1 MPGTAIAPPS
11 SPPEARKADAPRVA
25 AAWRSRAGTV
35 ETGLLTVPALAVYA
49 GLLVVPVGFAVY
61 YSFTEYNGFPSTPPR
76 WIGLDNY
83 ARIFQD
89 PAGDL
94 HSSIWVTAA
103 IAVAG
108 TVLVNAAALGLAL
121 LLRRTTRFNTF
132 ARVVMFYP
140 HVLSALIV
148 GFLWQ
153 AVLGPQGAVNN
164 LLARAG
170 QSTLPFLADPDWA
183 LATLVG
189 VIVWA
194 QFGVQLILYLAGLQA
209 VSAELQE
216 SARLDGATGV
226 QVFRHVTWPALAPT
240 VTVTLV
246 TTVLSLLKVYDV
258 VLGLTNG
265 GPGDATQN
273 WAYEILAVTFA
284 NNDIGLASAQAV
296 LLVLVAG
303 LLSFT
308 IIALRRRA
316 EAGAEAIG

>member
-1 MPGTAIAPPS
+1 MSRTS
-11 SPPEARKADAPRVA
+11 TT
-25 AAWRSRAGTV
+25 WRTRAGAFAN
-35 ETGLLTVPALAVYA
+35 GLLTVPALAVYA

-61 YSFTEYNGFPSTPPR
+61 YSFTDYNGFPSRTPA
-76 WIGLDNY
+76 WVGLENY
-83 ARIFQD
+83 ERIVSD
-89 PAGDL
+89 PIGDL
-94 HSSIWVTAA
+94 HPSLWVTAA
-103 IAVAG
+103 IAVVG
-108 TVLVNAAALGLAL
+108 TLVVNAAALGLAL
-121 LLRRTTRFNTF
+121 LLRRTTPFNTF

-153 AVLGPQGAVNN
+153 AILGPQGAVNN
-164 LLARAG
+164 ILGGWG
-170 QSTLPFLADPDWA
+170 QSALPFLADPKWA
-183 LATLVG
+183 LATLIA

-194 QFGVQLILYLAGLQA
+194 QFGVQLVLYLAGLQA
-209 VSAELQE
+209 VSPDLKE
-216 SARLDGATGV
+216 SARIDGASGA

-273 WAYEILAVTFA
+273 WAYEILAVSFA
-284 NNDIGLASAQAV
+284 NNDIGLACAQAI

-303 LLSFT
+303 ILSFT
-308 IIALRRRA
+308 IIVLRRRA
-316 EAGAEAIG
+316 EEGAEALG

>member
-1 MPGTAIAPPS
+1 MPRTATAPPT
-11 SPPEARKADAPRVA
+11 SPPEARKSDAPRIP

-35 ETGLLTVPALAVYA
+35 ANGLLTVPALAVYT

-61 YSFTEYNGFPSTPPR
+61 YSFTEYNGFPSTPPQ

-83 ARIFQD
+83 ERILED

-94 HSSIWVTAA
+94 HSSIWVTAV

-108 TVLVNAAALGLAL
+108 TVLVNAAALGIAL

-132 ARVVMFYP
+132 ARLVMFYP

-153 AVLGPQGAVNN
+153 AILGPQGAVNN
-164 LLARAG
+164 LLERAG
-170 QSTLPFLADPDWA
+170 HSTLPFLADPDWA

-216 SARLDGATGV
+216 SARLDGATGA

-284 NNDIGLASAQAV
+284 KNDIGLASAQAV

>member
-1 MPGTAIAPPS
+1 MPRTS
-11 SPPEARKADAPRVA
+11 TS
-25 AAWRSRAGTV
+25 WRTRAGAFAN
-35 ETGLLTVPALAVYA
+35 GLLTVPALAVYV

-61 YSFTEYNGFPSTPPR
+61 YSFTDYNGFPSRTPT
-76 WIGLDNY
+76 WVGLENY
-83 ARIFQD
+83 RRIADD
-89 PAGDL
+89 PIGDL
-94 HSSIWVTAA
+94 HPSVWVTVA
-103 IAVAG
+103 IAVVG
-108 TVLVNAAALGLAL
+108 TLLVNAAALGLAL
-121 LLRRTTRFNTF
+121 LLRRTTPFNTF

-153 AVLGPQGAVNN
+153 AILGPQGAVNN
-164 LLARAG
+164 ILGGWG
-170 QSTLPFLADPDWA
+170 QSTLPFLADPQWA
-183 LATLVG
+183 LATLIA

-194 QFGVQLILYLAGLQA
+194 QFGVQLVLYLAGLQA
-209 VSAELQE
+209 VSPDLKE
-216 SARLDGATGV
+216 SARIDGAGGG

-273 WAYEILAVTFA
+273 WAYEILAVSFA
-284 NNDIGLASAQAV
+284 NNDIGLACAQAV

-308 IIALRRRA
+308 IIVLRRRA
-316 EAGAEAIG
+316 EEGAESLG

>member
-1 MPGTAIAPPS
+1 MTRIS
-11 SPPEARKADAPRVA
+11 TS
-25 AAWRSRAGTV
+25 WRSRAGAFAN
-35 ETGLLTVPALAVYA
+35 GLLTVPALAVYA

-61 YSFTEYNGFPSTPPR
+61 YSFTDYNGFPSQTPT
-76 WIGLDNY
+76 WVGLDNY
-83 ARIFQD
+83 ERIAQD
-89 PAGDL
+89 PIGDL
-94 HSSIWVTAA
+94 HPSIWVTVA
-103 IAVAG
+103 IAIVG
-108 TVLVNAAALGLAL
+108 TLLVNAAALGLAL
-121 LLRRTTRFNTF
+121 LLRRTTPFNTV

-153 AVLGPQGAVNN
+153 AILGPQGAVNN
-164 LLARAG
+164 VLEGGG
-170 QSTLPFLADPDWA
+170 QSTLPFLADPQWA
-183 LATLVG
+183 LATLIG

-194 QFGVQLILYLAGLQA
+194 QFGVQLVLYLAGLQA
-209 VSAELQE
+209 VSPQLQE
-216 SARLDGATGV
+216 SARIDGANGG

-273 WAYEILAVTFA
+273 WAYEILAVSFA
-284 NNDIGLASAQAV
+284 NNDIGLACAQAV

-316 EAGAEAIG
+316 EEGAEAIG

>member
-1 MPGTAIAPPS
+1 MPRKATAS
-11 SPPEARKADAPRVA
+11 STSPPGEVDAPRITT
-25 AAWRSRAGTV
+25 AWRNRFGTIAN
-35 ETGLLTVPALAVYA
+35 GLLTLPALVVYA

-61 YSFTEYNGFPSTPPR
+61 YSFTEYNGFPSSPPQ
-76 WIGLDNY
+76 WIGLHNY
-83 ARIFQD
+83 ERIFQD

-94 HSSIWVTAA
+94 HSSLWVTAV

-108 TVLVNAAALGLAL
+108 TVIVNAAALGLAL

-132 ARVVMFYP
+132 ARLVMFYP
-140 HVLSALIV
+140 RVLSALIV

-153 AVLGPQGAVNN
+153 AILGPQGAVNN
-164 LLARAG
+164 LMERAG
-170 QSTLPFLADPDWA
+170 QSTLPFLADPEWA
-183 LATLVG
+183 LVTLVG

-216 SARLDGATGV
+216 SARIDGASGV

-284 NNDIGLASAQAV
+284 KNDIGLASAQAV

-303 LLSFT
+303 ILSFT